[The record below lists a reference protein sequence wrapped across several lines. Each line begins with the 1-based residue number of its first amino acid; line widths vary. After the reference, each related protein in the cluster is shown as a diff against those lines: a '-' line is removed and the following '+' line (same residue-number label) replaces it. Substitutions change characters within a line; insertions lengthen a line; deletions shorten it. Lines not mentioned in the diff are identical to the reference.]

1 MKSLSL
7 PRLLS
12 LTVMGFALGL
22 VSATLEPALL
32 GYKILELNPER
43 RNTLLGFTTFVGL
56 VVAGLTQP
64 VMGALSDRTRTR
76 WGRRLPFMFSGAIG
90 LIVTLVWIAAAPTFA
105 LLLSGVVLLQIASNT
120 VQGPWQAL
128 VPDQVPDQ
136 QRGLASG
143 MKLLWEGMA
152 AVVGRVIAGYLIGL
166 TPVWGRAAISAT
178 IAVPAIGLI
187 GALVITARGSRPAIS
202 DNPIGPRRSIG
213 SALTRTFLVD
223 LRAYPA
229 FGWWFLN
236 RLFFWCAMIA
246 VSIFLLFFAIDV
258 VGLTEAEA
266 QRYIAL
272 ASAVLGVALLVC
284 AVPASRLADRVPRKP
299 LVFAA
304 GLIACAGTVVVLITR
319 ELVVMLIG
327 GALIGAGTGVYLI
340 TSWALI
346 TEIVPRAEAARYLG
360 MANMAAAIGSA
371 SARLI
376 GGALIDGVNAAHAS
390 TSIGYLT
397 VYGLAAGLFFLS
409 AMAVLPLRTP
419 GNLKSDQPRP

>member
-7 PRLLS
+7 SRLLS
-12 LTVMGFALGL
+12 LTVMGFALGM

-32 GYKILELNPER
+32 GYKILELTPDR
-43 RNTLLGFTTFVGL
+43 RNTVLGFTTFVGL

-64 VMGALSDRTRTR
+64 VMGALSDRTCTR
-76 WGRRLPFMFSGAIG
+76 WGRRLPYMLSGVVILIIG
-90 LIVTLVWIAAAPTFA
+90 LIGIAIAPTFA
-105 LLLSGVVLLQIASNT
+105 FLLSGVVILQMASNT

-128 VPDQVPDQ
+128 VPDQAPDQ

-143 MKLLWEGMA
+143 LKLLWEGMA

-166 TPVWGRAAISAT
+166 TPIWGRPAIGAA
-178 IAVPAIGLI
+178 IAVPAICLI
-187 GALVITARGSRPAIS
+187 TALAVTARGSSSAAV

-213 SALTRTFLVD
+213 TALSHTFSID
-223 LRAYPA
+223 LRTYPA

-266 QRYIAL
+266 QRYIGL
-272 ASAVLGVALLVC
+272 ASAVLGVALLLC
-284 AVPASRLADRVPRKP
+284 AIPASRLADRVPRKS

-304 GLIACAGTVVVLITR
+304 GLIACAGTIVVLSTR
-319 ELVVMLIG
+319 ELAVMLIG
-327 GALIGAGTGVYLI
+327 GALIGAGTGIYLI
-340 TSWALI
+340 SSWALI

-360 MANMAAAIGSA
+360 LANIATALGSA

-376 GGALIDGVNAAHAS
+376 GGTMIDGVNAANSS
-390 TSIGYLT
+390 TSAGYLT
-397 VYGLAAGLFFLS
+397 VYAIAAGLFFLS
-409 AMAVLPLRTP
+409 ALAVIPLR
-419 GNLKSDQPRP
+419 NSRRVDLQI

>member
-32 GYKILELNPER
+32 GYKILELTPER

-64 VMGALSDRTRTR
+64 VMGALSDRTRTH

-90 LIVTLVWIAAAPTFA
+90 LIIALIWIAAAPTFA

-136 QRGLASG
+136 QRGLAAG

-166 TPVWGRAAISAT
+166 TPIWGRAAVGAA

-187 GALVITARGSRPAIS
+187 IALAITACGVHSAPS

-213 SALTRTFLVD
+213 TALTHTFSVD
-223 LRAYPA
+223 LRAHPA

-236 RLFFWCAMIA
+236 RMFFWCAMIA

-272 ASAVLGVALLVC
+272 ASGVLGVALLVC
-284 AVPASRLADRVPRKP
+284 AVPASRLADRVPRQP

-304 GLIACAGTVVVLITR
+304 GLSACAGTLIVLLTR
-319 ELVVMLIG
+319 ELAVMLIG
-327 GALIGAGTGVYLI
+327 GALIGAGTGVFLI
-340 TSWALI
+340 ASWALI

-360 MANMAAAIGSA
+360 IANLAAAIGSA

-376 GGALIDGVNAAHAS
+376 GGMLIDGVNAANDS
-390 TSIGYLT
+390 TSTGYLT
-397 VYGLAAGLFFLS
+397 VYSIAAGLFLLS
-409 AMAVLPLRTP
+409 AIAAIPLRSSRRVD
-419 GNLKSDQPRP
+419 L

>member
-1 MKSLSL
+1 MASLSL

-12 LTVMGFALGL
+12 LTVMGFALGM

-32 GYKILELNPER
+32 GYKILALTPER

-56 VVAGLTQP
+56 AAAGLTQP

-76 WGRRLPFMFSGAIG
+76 WGRRLPFMVSGVAV
-90 LIVTLVWIAAAPTFA
+90 LIIALIWIAGAPTLA
-105 LLLSGVVLLQIASNT
+105 CLLSGVVILQAASNT

-128 VPDQVPDQ
+128 VPDHVPDQ
-136 QRGLASG
+136 QRGLAAG
-143 MKLLWEGMA
+143 LKLLWEGMA
-152 AVVGRVIAGYLIGL
+152 AVVGRVIAGQLIGL
-166 TPVWGRAAISAT
+166 TPIYGRAAITTT
-178 IAVPAIGLI
+178 IAVPAICLI
-187 GALVITARGSRPAIS
+187 AALAITARGSGAAPS
-202 DNPIGPRRSIG
+202 DHPIGPRRSIG
-213 SALTRTFLVD
+213 AALTQTFSVD

-258 VGLTEAEA
+258 VGLAEAEA
-266 QRYIAL
+266 QRYLGL
-272 ASAVLGVALLVC
+272 ASAVLGVALLAC

-304 GLIACAGTVVVLITR
+304 GLIAGAGTVVVLITR
-319 ELVVMLIG
+319 ELAVMLIG
-327 GALIGAGTGVYLI
+327 GALIGAGTGVFLI
-340 TSWALI
+340 ASWALI

-360 MANMAAAIGSA
+360 IANLAAAIGSA

-376 GGALIDGVNAAHAS
+376 GGALIDGVNAANGS
-390 TSIGYLT
+390 TSSGYLT
-397 VYGLAAGLFFLS
+397 VYGMAAGLFFLS
-409 AMAVLPLRTP
+409 ALAVIPLRSRQAAA
-419 GNLKSDQPRP
+419 GADAV